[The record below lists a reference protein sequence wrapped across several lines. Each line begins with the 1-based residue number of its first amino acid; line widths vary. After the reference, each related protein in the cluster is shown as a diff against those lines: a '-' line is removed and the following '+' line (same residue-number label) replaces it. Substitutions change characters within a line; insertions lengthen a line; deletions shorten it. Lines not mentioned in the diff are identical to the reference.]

1 MSPNK
6 TEQLQLIDRMQ
17 NVSILVIG
25 DLMLDHYIWGA
36 AQRLSDEAPVPIV
49 SVSKEEDRLG
59 GAANDLRN
67 LRGLGVQVAI
77 AGVIGSDA
85 EGQRIK
91 SLISETQVQDSCLL
105 VDGTRPTTVKTRV
118 IARNQQVVRIDREDL
133 HPINSKFEQQLI
145 SYIDQHLEK
154 YDALIVSE
162 YGKGLY
168 TEAFSEAIV
177 GWRAAGRIGLATRPL
192 ILDPHPRNSD
202 IYRYASVVKPNRA
215 EAERALGRK
224 IDSID
229 NAKDAARILAK
240 KWGAELIL
248 LSLSE
253 DGMVI
258 VDASQ
263 AGGIHIKTRAVEVAD
278 VSGAGDTVTS
288 VFAAALACGA
298 QAQQA
303 GELANLAAS
312 IVIAEVGTAAI
323 TKGKLQAALR
333 GEQDA

>member
-1 MSPNK
+1 MRPSK
-6 TEQLQLIDRMQ
+6 AEQLELIDRMQ
-17 NVSILVIG
+17 NVSILVVG
-25 DLMLDHYIWGA
+25 DIMLDHYVWGG

-49 SVSKEEDRLG
+49 SVNKEEDRLG

-77 AGVIGSDA
+77 AGVVGADSEA
-85 EGQRIK
+85 QRIK
-91 SLISETQVQDSCLL
+91 SLIAETQVRDSFLIE
-105 VDGTRPTTVKTRV
+105 DESRPTTVKTRV

-133 HPINSKFEQQLI
+133 HSISSQLEQRLI
-145 SYIDQHLEK
+145 AYIDQNLDQ
-154 YDALIVSE
+154 YDAIIVSE

-168 TEAFSEAIV
+168 TAAFSEAILK
-177 GWRAAGRIGLATRPL
+177 WRKAGRIGMANRPL
-192 ILDPHPRNSD
+192 ILDPHPRNSE

-224 IDSID
+224 IDSIE
-229 NAKDAARILAK
+229 NAKEAARILAQ

-263 AGGIHIKTRAVEVAD
+263 DGGLHIKTRAVEVAD

-298 QAQQA
+298 QEQQA

-323 TKGKLQAALR
+323 TREKLQAALR
-333 GEQDA
+333 REQDA

>member
-1 MSPNK
+1 MSANK
-6 TEQLQLIDRMQ
+6 AEQLELIDRMQ
-17 NVSILVIG
+17 NVSILVVG
-25 DLMLDHYIWGA
+25 DIMLDHYVWGA

-49 SVSKEEDRLG
+49 SVNREEDRLG

-77 AGVIGSDA
+77 AGVVGADSEA
-85 EGQRIK
+85 ERIK
-91 SLISETQVQDSCLL
+91 AMIAETSVRDACLL
-105 VDGTRPTTVKTRV
+105 VDPSRSTTVKTRV

-133 HPINSKFEQQLI
+133 FPLSSQLEQQLI
-145 SYIDQHLEK
+145 SYIDQNLEQ
-154 YDALIVSE
+154 YDAVIVSE

-168 TEAFSEAIV
+168 TQAFSNAISE
-177 GWRAAGRIGLATRPL
+177 WHRAGRIGLASRPL
-192 ILDPHPRNSD
+192 ILDPHPRNSE
-202 IYRYASVVKPNRA
+202 IYSYASVVKPNRA

-224 IDSID
+224 IDSIE
-229 NAKDAARILAK
+229 NAKDAAHILAQ

-258 VDASQ
+258 VDASTST
-263 AGGIHIKTRAVEVAD
+263 GIHIKTRAVEVAD

-298 QAQQA
+298 RAQQA

-323 TKGKLQAALR
+323 TREKLLAALKREQAA
-333 GEQDA
+333 